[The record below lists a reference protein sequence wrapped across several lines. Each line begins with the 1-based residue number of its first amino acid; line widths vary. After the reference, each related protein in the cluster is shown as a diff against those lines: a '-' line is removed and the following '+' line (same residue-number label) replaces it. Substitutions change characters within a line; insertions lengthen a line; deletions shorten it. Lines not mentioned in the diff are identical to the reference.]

1 MNRTGRGTGPGSD
14 AATGRALAEELL
26 DGRAAAV
33 PAPGAGPDVWLAF
46 AEQVRSR
53 AHGGRR
59 LPVPAPPAL
68 RLCHPRGWIR
78 EAALAEPGAPVELVA
93 VLTTDWAAP
102 VRDRARAL
110 MEDTLRAHPE
120 ATLRAVTPLAL
131 RLGRRSRGDWIL
143 ERFEDAL
150 RRQAAAATPWWHL
163 PGPSTAPGGTTAPG
177 SATTADGAAA
187 PGGAT
192 ARVLA
197 ALLDCPDRQARQFA
211 VRLALAGPGRADAL
225 ECARRAAAEP
235 DPATAALW
243 TDAALAGPGSEGGA
257 VIDVLIGARIPA
269 VRAAGVTALRRAG
282 RAAEGVSHLA
292 DSSGL
297 VRACARW
304 LVGQDGGDAHG
315 HYRWLV
321 RDPAGPSP
329 YAVAGL
335 AECGRSEDTDLL
347 RGLVAHPVGP
357 VRAAALA
364 GLRRREAVVE
374 DSVLLAL
381 LDDPAPSVARE
392 ASLGLLPAVRRLDPS
407 YLAERLDVRGPLHV
421 RRAAFRLLR
430 ARGGIHAL
438 RAAVALID
446 DWHPRTRTTARAA
459 VCACQW
465 QPAQFDGE
473 ADTAE
478 LAALLKRS
486 AKLFDGYGLGLR
498 RSRLGLKT

>member
-1 MNRTGRGTGPGSD
+1 MKRAGPGTEPGTEPGTD
-14 AATGRALAEELL
+14 AAAGRALAAELL
-26 DGRAAAV
+26 DGCATSV
-33 PAPGAGPDVWLAF
+33 PPRGAGPDVWLAF
-46 AEQVRSR
+46 AEEVRSR
-53 AHGGRR
+53 AHGGRQ

-78 EAALAEPGAPVELVA
+78 EAALGEPDAPVELVA
-93 VLTTDWAAP
+93 VLTTDAAAP
-102 VRDRARAL
+102 VRDGARAL
-110 MEDTLRAHPE
+110 LADTLRARQE

-131 RLGRRSRGDWIL
+131 RLGRRDRGGWIL
-143 ERFEDAL
+143 ERFEEAL
-150 RRQAAAATPWWHL
+150 RRQAGAAAPSWWHL
-163 PGPSTAPGGTTAPG
+163 PARPAPPAGP
-177 SATTADGAAA
+177 ADA
-187 PGGAT
+187 
-192 ARVLA
+192 VLTG
-197 ALLDCPDRQARQFA
+197 LMRSPDRRARQFA
-211 VRLALAGPGRADAL
+211 VRLALTGPGRADAL

-243 TDAALAGPGSEGGA
+243 TDAALAAPGSGDDA
-257 VIDVLIGARIPA
+257 VIDLLTGARIPA

-282 RAAEGVSHLA
+282 RAAEGVGHLA
-292 DSSGL
+292 DRSGF

-304 LVGQDGGDAHG
+304 LVSQDGGDAHE

-321 RDPAGPSP
+321 SDPAGPSP

-335 AECGRSEDTDLL
+335 AECGRGEDTDLL
-347 RGLVAHPVGP
+347 RGLVAHPAGP

-364 GLRRREAVVE
+364 GLRRRDAVMA

-392 ASLGLLPAVRRLDPS
+392 ASLALLPAVGRLDPA

-446 DWHPRTRTTARAA
+446 DWHPRTRETARTA
-459 VCACQW
+459 VRSCPW
-465 QPAQFDGE
+465 HPAQFAGE

-486 AKLFDGYGLGLR
+486 AKVFHDHDLGLR
-498 RSRLGLKT
+498 RSRLGVTG

>member
-1 MNRTGRGTGPGSD
+1 MNRTGTGTKTGTGAGTD

-26 DGRAAAV
+26 DGCAAAV

-59 LPVPAPPAL
+59 PPVPAPPAL
-68 RLCHPRGWIR
+68 RLCHPRGWVR
-78 EAALAEPGAPVELVA
+78 EAALAEPDAPAELVA
-93 VLTTDWAAP
+93 VLTTDAAAP

-110 MEDTLRAHPE
+110 MEHALVARPE
-120 ATLRAVTPLAL
+120 ATLRALTPLAL
-131 RLGRRSRGDWIL
+131 RLGRRSRGGWIL
-143 ERFEDAL
+143 ERFEEAL
-150 RRQAAAATPWWHL
+150 RRQAAAASPWWHL
-163 PGPSTAPGGTTAPG
+163 PGPSAPPH
-177 SATTADGAAA
+177 GAA
-187 PGGAT
+187 GA
-192 ARVLA
+192 VLA
-197 ALLDCPDRQARQFA
+197 ELLDCPDRQARQFA
-211 VRLALAGPGRADAL
+211 VRLALTGPGRADAL

-235 DPATAALW
+235 DPAAAGLW
-243 TDAALAGPGSEGGA
+243 TDAALAA
-257 VIDVLIGARIPA
+257 ADDTVIDVLAGARTPA

-292 DSSGL
+292 DRSAL
-297 VRACARW
+297 VRSCARW
-304 LVGQDGGDAHG
+304 LVGQDGGDPHE

-335 AECGRSEDTDLL
+335 AECGRGEDTDLL
-347 RGLVAHPVGP
+347 RGLVAHPAGP

-364 GLRRREAVVE
+364 GLRRRDAVVA

-381 LDDPAPSVARE
+381 LDDPTPSVARE
-392 ASLGLLPAVRRLDPS
+392 ASLGLLPAAGRLDPAH
-407 YLAERLDVRGPLHV
+407 LAGRLDPRGPLHI

-438 RAAVALID
+438 RAAVALIN
-446 DWHPRTRTTARAA
+446 DWHPRTRETART
-459 VCACQW
+459 VVRACQW
-465 QPAQFDGE
+465 HPAQFDGE
-473 ADTAE
+473 ADRAE

-486 AKLFDGYGLGLR
+486 AKLFGDYELGLR
-498 RSRLGLKT
+498 RSRLGLTT

>member
-1 MNRTGRGTGPGSD
+1 MNRTGRGAGRGTQTGSD

-33 PAPGAGPDVWLAF
+33 PSPGAGPDVWLAF
-46 AEQVRSR
+46 ADQVRSG
-53 AHGGRR
+53 AHAGRR

-78 EAALAEPGAPVELVA
+78 EAALAEPDAPVELVA
-93 VLTTDWAAP
+93 VLTTDGAAP

-110 MEDTLRAHPE
+110 IEDALRIHPE
-120 ATLRAVTPLAL
+120 ATLRAVTPLVL
-131 RLGRRSRGDWIL
+131 RLGRRRRGDWVL

-150 RRQAAAATPWWHL
+150 RRRAAADTPWWHL

-177 SATTADGAAA
+177 SAKA
-187 PGGAT
+187 PGGTT

-197 ALLDCPDRQARQFA
+197 ELLDCPDRRARQFA
-211 VRLALAGPGRADAL
+211 VRLALTGPGRADAL

-243 TDAALAGPGSEGGA
+243 TDAALAVPGSDGDA
-257 VIDVLIGARIPA
+257 VIDALIGARIPA

-282 RAAEGVSHLA
+282 RAAEGISHLA
-292 DSSGL
+292 DASGL

-321 RDPAGPSP
+321 CDPAGPSP
-329 YAVAGL
+329 YAVTGL
-335 AECGRSEDTDLL
+335 AECGRGEDTDLL
-347 RGLVAHPVGP
+347 RTLVAHPVGP

-392 ASLGLLPAVRRLDPS
+392 ATLGLLPAVRRLDPS
-407 YLAERLDVRGPLHV
+407 YLAARVDVRGPLHV
-421 RRAAFRLLR
+421 RRTAFRLLR

-446 DWHPRTRTTARAA
+446 DWHPRTRATARAA

-465 QPAQFDGE
+465 HPAQFEGE
-473 ADTAE
+473 TDTAE

-486 AKLFDGYGLGLR
+486 AKLFDAYGLALR

>member
-1 MNRTGRGTGPGSD
+1 MDRTGRGTGRGTGPGSD

-26 DGRAAAV
+26 EGCAAAV
-33 PAPGAGPDVWLAF
+33 PPPGAGPDVWLAF
-46 AEQVRSR
+46 AEEVRSR

-78 EAALAEPGAPVELVA
+78 EAALAEPDAPVELVA

-131 RLGRRSRGDWIL
+131 RLGRRQRGDWIL

-150 RRQAAAATPWWHL
+150 RRQAAAAAPWWHL
-163 PGPSTAPGGTTAPG
+163 PGPAAAPGGTTAPAG
-177 SATTADGAAA
+177 T
-187 PGGAT
+187 T

-197 ALLDCPDRQARQFA
+197 ELLDCPDRQARQFA
-211 VRLALAGPGRADAL
+211 VRLALTGPGRADAL

-243 TDAALAGPGSEGGA
+243 TDAALAAPGSEGDA
-257 VIDVLIGARIPA
+257 VVDVLLGARIPA
-269 VRAAGVTALRRAG
+269 VRAAGVTALRRAD
-282 RAAEGVSHLA
+282 RAAEGALHLA

-321 RDPAGPSP
+321 CDPAGPSP

-335 AECGRSEDTDLL
+335 AECGRGEDTELL

-381 LDDPAPSVARE
+381 LDDPAASVARE
-392 ASLGLLPAVRRLDPS
+392 ASLALLPAVRRLDPS
-407 YLAERLDVRGPLHV
+407 YLAERLNVRGPLHV

-446 DWHPRTRTTARAA
+446 DWHPRTRTTARTA
-459 VCACQW
+459 VRACQW
-465 QPAQFDGE
+465 HPAQFDGE

-486 AKLFDGYGLGLR
+486 AKLFDDYGLGLR
-498 RSRLGLKT
+498 RGRLGLKT

>member
-1 MNRTGRGTGPGSD
+1 MNRTGRGTGPGSE

-26 DGRAAAV
+26 DGCAAAV
-33 PAPGAGPDVWLAF
+33 PSPGAGPDVWLAF

-78 EAALAEPGAPVELVA
+78 EAALAEPDAPVELVA

-102 VRDRARAL
+102 VRERARAL

-120 ATLRAVTPLAL
+120 ATLRVVTPLAL
-131 RLGRRSRGDWIL
+131 RLGRRRRGDWIL
-143 ERFEDAL
+143 GRFEDAL

-163 PGPSTAPGGTTAPG
+163 PGPSTAPGGTTA
-177 SATTADGAAA
+177 
-187 PGGAT
+187 
-192 ARVLA
+192 RVLA
-197 ALLDCPDRQARQFA
+197 ELLDCPDRQARQFA
-211 VRLALAGPGRADAL
+211 VRLALTGPGRADAL
-225 ECARRAAAEP
+225 ECARRADAEP

-243 TDAALAGPGSEGGA
+243 ADAALAAPGSEGDA
-257 VIDVLIGARIPA
+257 VIDVLVGARIPA

-282 RAAEGVSHLA
+282 RAAEGALHLA

-321 RDPAGPSP
+321 SDPAGPSP

-335 AECGRSEDTDLL
+335 AECGRGEDTDLL
-347 RGLVAHPVGP
+347 RGLVAHPDGP

-407 YLAERLDVRGPLHV
+407 HLAERLDVRGPLHV

-459 VCACQW
+459 VYACQW
-465 QPAQFDGE
+465 HPAQFEGE
-473 ADTAE
+473 TDTAE
-478 LAALLKRS
+478 LASLLKRS
-486 AKLFDGYGLGLR
+486 AKLFDDYGLRLR
-498 RSRLGLKT
+498 RSRLGLKI

>member
-1 MNRTGRGTGPGSD
+1 MNRTGRGTGDGPGAAGD
-14 AATGRALAEELL
+14 AATGRALAEQLL
-26 DGRAAAV
+26 DGCAAAV
-33 PAPGAGPDVWLAF
+33 PPPGAGPDVWLAF
-46 AEQVRSR
+46 AEEVRSR
-53 AHGGRR
+53 AHGGRQ

-78 EAALAEPGAPVELVA
+78 EAALAEPDAPVELVA

-110 MEDTLRAHPE
+110 MEDTLRARPDT
-120 ATLRAVTPLAL
+120 TLRAVTPLAL
-131 RLGRRSRGDWIL
+131 RLGRRHRGDWIL
-143 ERFEDAL
+143 ARCEDAL

-163 PGPSTAPGGTTAPG
+163 PGPTTAPGGTTAPG
-177 SATTADGAAA
+177 SAAA

-197 ALLDCPDRQARQFA
+197 ELLDCPDRQVRQFA
-211 VRLALAGPGRADAL
+211 VRLALTGPGRADAL
-225 ECARRAAAEP
+225 ECARRAAAES

-243 TDAALAGPGSEGGA
+243 TDAALAAPGTGGDA
-257 VIDVLIGARIPA
+257 VVDVLIGARIPA

-282 RAAEGVSHLA
+282 RAAEGALHLA
-292 DSSGL
+292 DASGL

-321 RDPAGPSP
+321 CDPAGPSP

-335 AECGRSEDTDLL
+335 AECGRGEDTDLL
-347 RGLVAHPVGP
+347 RELVAHPVGP

-421 RRAAFRLLR
+421 RRAAFRLLH
-430 ARGGIHAL
+430 ARGGIDAL

-459 VCACQW
+459 VRACQW

-473 ADTAE
+473 ADAAE
-478 LAALLKRS
+478 LAVLLKRS
-486 AKLFDGYGLGLR
+486 AKLFDDYGLGLR
-498 RSRLGLKT
+498 RSRLGLKA